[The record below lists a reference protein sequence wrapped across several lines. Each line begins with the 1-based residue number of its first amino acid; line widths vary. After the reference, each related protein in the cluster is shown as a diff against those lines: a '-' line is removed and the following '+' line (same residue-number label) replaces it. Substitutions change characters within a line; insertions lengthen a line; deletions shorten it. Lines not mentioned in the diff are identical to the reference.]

1 MKKEQPPKKEL
12 PAYDEEVFEVAFSE
26 FWESQECDSLNW
38 VLYDLI
44 KAAYAA
50 GYRAAGKEPPQYQRK
65 VRVAWTVTEQDG
77 E

>member
-1 MKKEQPPKKEL
+1 MAE
-12 PAYDEEVFEVAFSE
+12 
-26 FWESQECDSLNW
+26 
-38 VLYDLI
+38 
-44 KAAYAA
+44 AYAA